1 MIFNWSGGKDS
12 AMALYYLLQKKDYDI
27 KYLLTSLNKSSERVS
42 MHGFRKTLLYQ
53 QVKNIDIP
61 LKKLFARTKSF
72 RRKGCSS
79 TLRIVGVNLRYRF
92 ITGLKPSG
100 STKIPT
106 PPGFKT
112 RLISEKA
119 RSRSR

>member
-61 LKKLFARTKSF
+61 LKKLYLPENTSMKIYEEYLF
-72 RRKGCSS
+72 S
-79 TLRIVGVNLRYRF
+79 TMNNFSKEDSYS
-92 ITGLKPSG
+92 ITLFSH
-100 STKIPT
+100 IN
-106 PPGFKT
+106 
-112 RLISEKA
+112 
-119 RSRSR
+119 